1 MPHEQSCWCCQ
12 NNFGPANVDKIGL
25 GLDSQ
30 YRPTLTDPELEVRFD
45 LIEQLGIRE
54 IDIWVDKVPESW
66 LPYLR
71 KFLGKTTSDAVV
83 GGYGGLGQSR
93 LRPKDEAAAE
103 AQWQPH

>member
-1 MPHEQSCWCCQ
+1 MPHEQSCCCQ
-12 NNFGPANVDKIGL
+12 NNFGANVDKIGL

-71 KFLGKTTSDAVV
+71 KFLGKTTSDAAV
-83 GGYGGLGQSR
+83 GGYGGLGQSK

>member
-1 MPHEQSCWCCQ
+1 M
-12 NNFGPANVDKIGL
+12 
-25 GLDSQ
+25 
-30 YRPTLTDPELEVRFD
+30 
-45 LIEQLGIRE
+45 
-54 IDIWVDKVPESW
+54 DKVPESW

-71 KFLGKTTSDAVV
+71 KFLGKTGSDAAV

>member
-1 MPHEQSCWCCQ
+1 MYAQQPPSRPLHASKGSCA
-12 NNFGPANVDKIGL
+12 G
-25 GLDSQ
+25 
-30 YRPTLTDPELEVRFD
+30 
-45 LIEQLGIRE
+45 
-54 IDIWVDKVPESW
+54 VDKVPESW

-71 KFLGKTTSDAVV
+71 KFLGKTGSDAAV